1 MELKIT
7 IKMMLMAPV
16 NDALDAAG
24 AAIEDVVAVDVAE
37 EGDVAVVDVVDAE
50 VAEGEIADE
59 AKQYET

>member
-16 NDALDAAG
+16 NDALDAVG
-24 AAIEDVVAVDVAE
+24 AAIEDVVAVGVAE
-37 EGDVAVVDVVDAE
+37 GGDVAVVDVVDAE

>member
-1 MELKIT
+1 
-7 IKMMLMAPV
+7 MAPV

>member
-24 AAIEDVVAVDVAE
+24 AAIEDVVAVGVAE
-37 EGDVAVVDVVDAE
+37 GGDVAVVDVVDAE

>member
-1 MELKIT
+1 
-7 IKMMLMAPV
+7 MLMAPV

-24 AAIEDVVAVDVAE
+24 AAIEDVVAVGVAE
-37 EGDVAVVDVVDAE
+37 GGDVAVVDVVDAE

>member
-1 MELKIT
+1 
-7 IKMMLMAPV
+7 MAPV

-37 EGDVAVVDVVDAE
+37 EGDVAVVDVVGAE

>member
-37 EGDVAVVDVVDAE
+37 EGDVAVVDVVGAE